1 MKGMAFR
8 FCGCVVAMPLCAW
21 LLPGVHATDPTSAWM
36 MGIVLGLLYLLLR
49 PIAKLIL
56 TPFNCLT
63 FGLLG
68 FVVDALLVQLAAR
81 QMDSFSIDSF
91 WWALA
96 ASLVVTLLR
105 ESLGKLAEGHN
116 S

>member
-1 MKGMAFR
+1 MKGIAFR

-21 LLPGVHATDPTSAWM
+21 LLPGVHAADPTSAWI
-36 MGIVLGLLYLLLR
+36 MGIALGVIYLLLR
-49 PIAKLIL
+49 PLAKLLL

-68 FVVDALLVQLAAR
+68 FVVDAALVLLAAR
-81 QMDSFSIDSF
+81 WMAGFAIDGF
-91 WWALA
+91 LWALA
-96 ASLVVTLLR
+96 ASLVVALLR
-105 ESLGKLAEGHN
+105 EGLGKLAEGHK